1 MTMSAHSASALM
13 PPSRP
18 QSSWRRMLH
27 PLWYGRSV
35 RAQLLLVLVLI
46 DLIAVLLAG
55 SVTVLRARAQTR
67 VEVAASTRLAEFLV
81 SEAVNLVHQQLPAEQ
96 FLALLPTQLRS
107 IRHVRIAVTD
117 AAGVPIALPADAE
130 RIGERRAEARAPAP
144 AWFTALVAPP
154 VEIHD
159 VPVVVDGRS
168 IGQVAISGEPADEIA
183 EIWEN
188 AVAIGTVGFL
198 LNVAMIGIL
207 YVLFGRVLD
216 PLTGLVTGLSD
227 LEHRTYSVRLKRPHT
242 RELGAIAEHFN
253 ALAFALERLS
263 AENRELSRRLITAQ
277 DDERRRTALELHDE
291 VGPCLFGL
299 KANASSIAS
308 ATGELPE
315 QARLSVSARLRD
327 ILGIIEH
334 LQAINRSMLDR
345 LRPMA
350 LGHVPL
356 KEMLDQLLRD
366 RARQH
371 PQISLEFTVGDIS
384 RSYGDTVDLTIYR
397 CMQESLTNAI
407 RHARPKHVAIALAH
421 GGPEA
426 QLALTVRDDGCG
438 IRPGTPPGFGIRGM
452 QERVEG
458 LGGRFSVE
466 SEPDRGTCV
475 RVSIAAIGDQEAA
488 AAGRK
493 NGRA

>member
-1 MTMSAHSASALM
+1 MSAHSASAVM
-13 PPSRP
+13 TPSRP
-18 QSSWRRMLH
+18 RSSWRRMLH
-27 PLWYGRSV
+27 ALWYGRSV
-35 RAQLLLVLVLI
+35 RAQLLLVFVLI
-46 DLIAVLLAG
+46 DLLAVLLAG
-55 SVTVLRARAQTR
+55 GVTVLRARAQTR
-67 VEVAASTRLAEFLV
+67 IEVAASTRLAEFLV
-81 SEAVNLVHQQLPAEQ
+81 SEAVNFVHQQLPAEQ
-96 FLALLPTQLRS
+96 FLALLPKQLRS

-117 AAGVPIALPADAE
+117 AAGVPIALPADAD
-130 RIGERRAEARAPAP
+130 RVGDRRNETRAPAP
-144 AWFTALVAPP
+144 VWFTALVAPP
-154 VEIHD
+154 IETHD
-159 VPVVVDGRS
+159 VPVIVDGHS

-198 LNVAMIGIL
+198 LNIAMIAIL

-216 PLTGLVTGLSD
+216 PLTGLAAGLSD

-253 ALAFALERLS
+253 ALALALETLG
-263 AENRELSRRLITAQ
+263 AEKQELNRRLITAQ

-315 QARLSVSARLRD
+315 PARLGVSARLRD
-327 ILGIIEH
+327 ILAIIEH
-334 LQAINRSMLDR
+334 LQTINRSMLDR

-356 KEMLDQLLRD
+356 KEMLDQLVRE
-366 RARQH
+366 RARQQ
-371 PQISLEFTVGDIS
+371 PQISFAFTAGDVS

-397 CMQESLTNAI
+397 CMQESLTNAV
-407 RHARPKHVAIALAH
+407 RHAQPKHVAIVLAQAET
-421 GGPEA
+421 EA
-426 QLALTVRDDGCG
+426 QLALIVRDDGHG
-438 IRPGTPPGFGIRGM
+438 MKPGTPPGFGIRGM

-458 LGGRFSVE
+458 LGGHYSIE
-466 SEPDRGTCV
+466 SEPGRGTCV
-475 RVSIAAIGDQEAA
+475 RVTVPVFGPHAA
-488 AAGRK
+488 AAANQIDGRS
-493 NGRA
+493 A